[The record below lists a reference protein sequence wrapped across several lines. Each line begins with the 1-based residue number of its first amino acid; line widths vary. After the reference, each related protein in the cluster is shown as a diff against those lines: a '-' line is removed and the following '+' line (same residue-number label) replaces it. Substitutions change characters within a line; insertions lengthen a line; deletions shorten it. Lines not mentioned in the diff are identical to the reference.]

1 MPRKIRELERDLQ
14 KAGFEKRPGK
24 GSHRQWEHPLMPDR
38 PVSMS
43 GNAGSDAHRYQER
56 QVRDAL
62 AELSK
67 RREDK
72 DVR

>member
-14 KAGFEKRPGK
+14 RTGFVRKPGK

-38 PVSMS
+38 PVTIS
-43 GNAGSDAHRYQER
+43 GNAGADAHHYQER

-62 AELSK
+62 ADLE
-67 RREDK
+67 RRLK
-72 DVR
+72 G

>member
-1 MPRKIRELERDLQ
+1 
-14 KAGFEKRPGK
+14 
-24 GSHRQWEHPLMPDR
+24 MPDR